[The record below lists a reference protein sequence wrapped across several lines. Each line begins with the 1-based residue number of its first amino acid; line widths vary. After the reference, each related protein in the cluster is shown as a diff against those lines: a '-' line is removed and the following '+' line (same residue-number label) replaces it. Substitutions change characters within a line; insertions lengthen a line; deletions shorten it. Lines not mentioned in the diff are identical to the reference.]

1 MDDAAT
7 KDTEYDK
14 DKCSDNS
21 EQQREGPHVE
31 GGVYDPEDPT
41 GERKAEAVENMLR
54 SYYDGEEPSKDARKL
69 LDIVS
74 EQKKKYEQAYKS
86 QWEGEE
92 DEDIQTEDLE
102 AINNDPRKK
111 ILWAAENSKIDVV
124 KEILEQDPELVRSV
138 DEDCYTP
145 LHRASYNGHVALCE
159 LLLRYGADVHSRTSD
174 GWSPLHCA
182 CRWNQVGVA
191 SLLLQAG
198 SDVNCLTKGKQT
210 PLHLAASNQNAKEVL
225 QLLLMN
231 RWIDPFVI
239 NDGND
244 TAYQVCQRSG
254 NLYHLFEMTLEHMQ
268 PTEKGKFPSQEKKEK

>member
-1 MDDAAT
+1 MEDAAT
-7 KDTEYDK
+7 TNTESEK

-21 EQQREGPHVE
+21 EHQREEVPRVE

-41 GERKAEAVENMLR
+41 GERKAQAVENMLR
-54 SYYDGEEPSKDARKL
+54 SCYEGEEQSKDSRKL
-69 LDIVS
+69 LDTVL

-86 QWEGEE
+86 QWEGDV

-102 AINNDPRKK
+102 AIKNDPGKK
-111 ILWAAENSKIDVV
+111 ILWAAENSNIDVV
-124 KEILEQDPELVRSV
+124 KEILEQDPALVYSV

-159 LLLRYGADVHSRTSD
+159 LLLRYGADVHARTSD
-174 GWSPLHCA
+174 GWTPLHCA

-244 TAYQVCQRSG
+244 TPYQVCQRSG

-268 PTEKGKFPSQEKKEK
+268 PTEKEKFPSQAKEK